1 MLAKLIPPHSSVIE
15 FGAGRLILRKM
26 LPEGCSY
33 TPSDLVDRGHGTI
46 VLDLNARTLPT
57 LARCDVSVL
66 SGVLEYVFDI
76 PRLAQYLGGF
86 SDNILCSYA
95 VVELNRRRRR
105 EQGWVNDYTSDEI
118 AAIFSS
124 AGFDCKFSQ
133 RWKAQML
140 YRFENK
146 ASDLS
151 KQLRTSVAR

>member
-1 MLAKLIPPHSSVIE
+1 MTGVTYRLQAAQSS
-15 FGAGRLILRKM
+15 
-26 LPEGCSY
+26 Y
-33 TPSDLVDRGHGTI
+33 
-46 VLDLNARTLPT
+46 
-57 LARCDVSVL
+57 VS
-66 SGVLEYVFDI
+66 DI
-76 PRLAQYLGGF
+76 PRLAHILAA
-86 SDNILCSYA
+86 SDNLLCSYA
-95 VVELNRRRRR
+95 MLELNRRQQRR
-105 EQGWVNDYTSDEI
+105 EQGRVNDYTSDEI